1 MHGRCRVPRRR
12 PCKSLKGLEAETL
25 RRSEQPMRSTWA
37 QVQGPEA
44 ETLQE
49 FSAFGGLSHYR
60 CFVLAAEQA

>member
-1 MHGRCRVPRRR
+1 MHGSAVGVQ
-12 PCKSLKGLEAETL
+12 GLEAETL

-49 FSAFGGLSHYR
+49 FKAIDALVYQLYGLSEEEIA
-60 CFVLAAEQA
+60 VAEGK

>member
-1 MHGRCRVPRRR
+1 MHGSAVGVQ
-12 PCKSLKGLEAETL
+12 GLEAETL
-25 RRSEQPMRSTWA
+25 HAW

>member
-1 MHGRCRVPRRR
+1 MHGSAVGVQ
-12 PCKSLKGLEAETL
+12 GLEAETL

-49 FSAFGGLSHYR
+49 FKAIDALVYQLYGLTEEE
-60 CFVLAAEQA
+60 VKVVEGK

>member
-1 MHGRCRVPRRR
+1 MHGSAVGVQ
-12 PCKSLKGLEAETL
+12 GLEAKSL

-49 FSAFGGLSHYR
+49 FRNQRTRIDG
-60 CFVLAAEQA
+60 

>member
-1 MHGRCRVPRRR
+1 MYGSAVAVQ
-12 PCKSLKGLEAETL
+12 GLEAETL

-49 FSAFGGLSHYR
+49 FKAIDALVYQLYGLTEEE
-60 CFVLAAEQA
+60 VKVVEGK

>member
-1 MHGRCRVPRRR
+1 MHGSAVGVQ
-12 PCKSLKGLEAETL
+12 GLEAEIL

-49 FSAFGGLSHYR
+49 FRYRFRARSAAQRR
-60 CFVLAAEQA
+60 CGPALRDGEAQ

>member
-1 MHGRCRVPRRR
+1 MHGSAVGVQ
-12 PCKSLKGLEAETL
+12 GLEAKSL

-49 FSAFGGLSHYR
+49 FKRDAHSK
-60 CFVLAAEQA
+60 